1 MKNQRVQ
8 NGIVTLPNGTYGV
21 IPEVLDWFK
30 ENYPAFVD
38 GNTVRGN
45 VPEQLKNYFEAV
57 FSSPPF
63 NLQMFRS
70 YWGLQLRHEHAFV
83 KEPFQFK
90 CKGDIGYEA

>member
-1 MKNQRVQ
+1 MKNQDVQ
-8 NGIVTLPNGTYGV
+8 NGIVTLPNGTHGV

-70 YWGLQLRHEHAFV
+70 HWDFNLSTNTLL
-83 KEPFQFK
+83 
-90 CKGDIGYEA
+90 

>member
-1 MKNQRVQ
+1 MKNQSVQ

-21 IPEVLDWFK
+21 ISEVLDWFK

-70 YWGLQLRHEHAFV
+70 HWGLQLRHEYAFV
-83 KEPFQFK
+83 REPFQFK
-90 CKGDIGYEA
+90 CKGDIGYED